1 MKCLTGFAVA
11 LMLGTGFQAN
21 AQDQREDKPRV
32 SQQEEKGD
40 GPGRRGPGRGGPD
53 VGGPNG
59 GGPGQAGRRPGGPDQ
74 RGPGQGGPG
83 FGRGQG
89 GPGQG
94 GPGFGGRGQG
104 GPGQGGPGFG
114 GRGQG
119 GPGQGGPGFG
129 GRGQGGRGQENR
141 GGRGG
146 MMSFLPVL
154 IALDANKDGEI
165 SASEINNAAAAL
177 KTLDKNGDGKL
188 TADEIQPQFGGRGGS
203 SRERGPGGDSASG
216 GPQRGFPQG
225 GPDGGG
231 AMNPATRL
239 MGMDKNKDGKISKD
253 ELPERMQPI
262 MSRLDRDEDG
272 FLTKEELQSLGNSGR
287 RGAGGRARGASAAQ
301 VMLAGGDAGPAA
313 AKQHLRVSVRDG
325 RPLSTAIR

>member
-1 MKCLTGFAVA
+1 
-11 LMLGTGFQAN
+11 
-21 AQDQREDKPRV
+21 
-32 SQQEEKGD
+32 
-40 GPGRRGPGRGGPD
+40 
-53 VGGPNG
+53 
-59 GGPGQAGRRPGGPDQ
+59 
-74 RGPGQGGPG
+74 
-83 FGRGQG
+83 
-89 GPGQG
+89 
-94 GPGFGGRGQG
+94 
-104 GPGQGGPGFG
+104 
-114 GRGQG
+114 
-119 GPGQGGPGFG
+119 
-129 GRGQGGRGQENR
+129 
-141 GGRGG
+141 

-287 RGAGGRARGASAAQ
+287 RGAGGRGPGGAS
-301 VMLAGGDAGPAA
+301 GRGPGDAG
-313 AKQHLRVSVRDG
+313 G
-325 RPLSTAIR
+325 RGRGPGGGEATPQGERPRRPPVE